1 MATRTLSLADTTIG
15 KKAVMAVSGAVLLGF
30 VLVHMA
36 GNLLVFSGPD
46 ALNNYADGL
55 RKLGPLLWIAR
66 AVLLGA
72 VLAHIWAAISLV
84 KANDAARP
92 VKYQVVQ
99 PVATTYAARTMR
111 YGGMIVLFF
120 VLYHLAH
127 LTFGVT
133 VPGGKA
139 AAPAAGMPGALSGTD
154 VFYNVVASFQVPWI
168 VGVYIV
174 AQLALCLHLYHGA
187 WSFMQTLGLNHPRY
201 NALRK
206 NFAVAFATVILV
218 GNLSMP
224 LAIMAGV
231 IKLPS

>member
-15 KKAVMAVSGAVLLGF
+15 KKAVMAVSGLILLGF

-66 AVLLGA
+66 GALIVAV
-72 VLAHIWAAISLV
+72 VAHIWAAISLV

-111 YGGMIVLFF
+111 YGGLIILFF
-120 VLYHLAH
+120 IVYHLAH

-133 VPGGKA
+133 VPGGY
-139 AAPAAGMPGALSGTD
+139 APAPPAGMPGALSGTD

-168 VGVYIV
+168 VGVYVI

-187 WSFMQTLGLNHPRY
+187 WSFMQTLGFNHPRY
-201 NALRK
+201 NPLRK
-206 NFAVAFATVILV
+206 KFAAAFATVILV

-231 IKLPS
+231 ITLPS